1 MNKNLSQIS
10 QDLVK
15 EKLESYWPNFDLVAF
30 ALYDTSNV
38 YLFNHPKFKQHNK
51 FQTLKRDHQ
60 FNGCTLILYE
70 GYPTAIVDVE
80 LYDDYEG
87 LYSIFVHELFHGFQY
102 LKGERRF
109 PDEIIGLTY
118 PLSKEN
124 VELRNRERAIL
135 FDAMLEDDIMKKKQY
150 LNTFISLREKR
161 AANMDNYITYENLVE
176 TIEGPAWYVEL
187 KAYSEKSTIEHKSII
202 KKYGHYLIDKFESTL
217 DIRKSCY
224 SSGLV
229 MCLLLDDFLP
239 DWKEGFWDKP
249 ETLYDLL
256 KQNSDNIEIIRDV
269 EISAE
274 TEKVIN
280 FVKQKRNCSL
290 ESFEQQNGIHLFIE
304 GEIKAISFDPMNIVP
319 LEDRLLHK
327 NFIKVRINNID
338 YLIQQPVIA
347 HCKDGFRNITTL
359 HLILQNNPIENI
371 DSLTIEGI
379 GVINGSYKKQEN
391 GYTIICE

>member
-1 MNKNLSQIS
+1 MSKNLSQIS

-51 FQTLKRDHQ
+51 FQTLQRDYQ

-70 GYPTAIVDVE
+70 GYPTAIVDLE

-102 LKGERRF
+102 LKGESRF

-118 PLSKEN
+118 PLLKEN

-135 FDAMLEDDIMKKKQY
+135 FDAMLEDDLMKKKQY

-187 KAYSEKSTIEHKSII
+187 KAYSEKSTIEHKLII
-202 KKYGHYLIDKFESTL
+202 KKYGQHLIDKFESTL

-249 ETLYDLL
+249 ETLYDLI
-256 KQNSDNIEIIRDV
+256 KQNSDNIGKIRDV

-327 NFIKVRINNID
+327 NFIKVRINNKD
-338 YLIQQPVIA
+338 YLIKQPVIA

-359 HLILQNNPIENI
+359 HLILQKNPIENI